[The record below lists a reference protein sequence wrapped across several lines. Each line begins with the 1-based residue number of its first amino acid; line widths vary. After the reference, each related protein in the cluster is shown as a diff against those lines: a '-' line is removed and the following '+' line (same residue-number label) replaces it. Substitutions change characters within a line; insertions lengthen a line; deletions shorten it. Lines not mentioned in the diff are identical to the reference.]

1 MENFD
6 NLQYL
11 EKLEKAFNKL
21 EDYLAQNINYK
32 PIKIIQYEET
42 IKILLNEKN
51 TLAQQLLTK
60 QQECDNWK
68 EICSEVISKLNLSIE
83 TIQSIIKKETK

>member
-1 MENFD
+1 MKNFD

-21 EDYLAQNINYK
+21 EDYLIQNINNHR
-32 PIKIIQYEET
+32 PIKTIQYEEA
-42 IKILLNEKN
+42 IKLLAIEKN
-51 TLAQQLLTK
+51 KLEQQLLAK

-68 EICSEVISKLNLSIE
+68 ATCSEVISKLNLSIE
-83 TIQSIIKKETK
+83 TIQSIIKKEP